1 VGWRPKV
8 EIKRSLAAVPVLGD
22 EDPDCTNRAF
32 RAALVVSTRSLGRC
46 PAAEHSVVT
55 QTSSLRDH
63 ARENLLGVSTL
74 ASTTRESNG
83 ASLKTGP
90 LLVAESRSRAH
101 ASAADR
107 PGHLRDVDE
116 AMRVA
121 FRVVRIDNEFAAFQV
136 V

>member
-1 VGWRPKV
+1 MQDGR
-8 EIKRSLAAVPVLGD
+8 
-22 EDPDCTNRAF
+22 
-32 RAALVVSTRSLGRC
+32 LVC
-46 PAAEHSVVT
+46 FK
-55 QTSSLRDH
+55 
-63 ARENLLGVSTL
+63 ARELGCFTLRETL
-74 ASTTRESNG
+74 ASITRESDG